1 MNFRPKP
8 LASAAA
14 LLLSGALAPAHAQQ
28 AAPAPAPAASGTAP
42 APGEA
47 QKVEV
52 HGIRA
57 AYDSS
62 LGTKRNADAHVEVI
76 TAEDVGKLPAKNV
89 ADTLQRL
96 PGVNISAN
104 SGGDGAFADANRVS
118 IRGTAPSLTQTLVNG
133 HSVGSADW
141 FIANQGVNGGASGRS
156 VSYDLLPAE
165 IVGKVLVFKSSQ
177 ADLIEGGTAGAV
189 DIQTRTP
196 LSLSKRITVDG
207 SVEAVYGTTSHR
219 TDPQLSGLVGWKNE
233 EGTFGALL
241 QVFQQKRHDRRDG
254 QEFLGYDTI
263 SLQDIADANGVD
275 VSTYDAAKP
284 LDGVSY
290 ANNVNA
296 TLLEMQQ
303 KRTGA
308 MLDLEWKAS
317 PTLRLDLNGFYSKL
331 TETNQDSSLETEQ
344 TALINMGVFPD
355 SYKIQDGL
363 LAQATWNQASMPDY
377 GSTGAYVA
385 DYDKYYRPNES
396 ARVYYLDFDF
406 DWAATD
412 RLRFT
417 GKLGKTQAIGD
428 TPNEYAYVTNVGNAG
443 LSYTMNGLYTP
454 ADVSF
459 PGYPNTA
466 NYNDPHLFLTYAGL
480 NTVRATDQ
488 ENYVQADGEYAVES
502 GVLDTI
508 KFGTR
513 FTSHRRDVLDS
524 YNDGCQAVAPDETYT
539 QCNGIA
545 AWNGEVE
552 NRYGQGL
559 KGGPGFLRDIWQLSP
574 SSIVGYVNANLPA
587 SSIPYSWPSS
597 FVVNERTQALYGM
610 ANLAGDKW
618 KANVGVRVVHTHQV
632 ADYNEGADSAG
643 PGDTIISDPHNGD
656 YFHAR
661 TVKDYTDVLPS
672 ANFQYALRKD
682 LIGRLAVSRTMTRP
696 DYTDLAGAVSLNGQ
710 NGTGSGGNPE
720 LKPIRSNNFD
730 AALEWYYAP
739 QSLLSFGVFYMDLVS
754 YIGYGDHAV
763 FAPNLQQTPAV
774 TTPTYEYTVST
785 PINDKGSNKG
795 FEIAWQQ
802 PLGLGFGADLNYSWV
817 LGRDSVGK
825 PLAGSSKHTY
835 NVEGY
840 YENDT
845 FSARLIYSYRSD
857 FLTGVVSAL
866 PQYVAGSGDW
876 STSINYKLTDQLT
889 VTFDGKNLAGTL
901 ARQYVE
907 RKDMPAAI
915 YNNGRQFYLGLKFS
929 L

>member
-1 MNFRPKP
+1 
-8 LASAAA
+8 
-14 LLLSGALAPAHAQQ
+14 
-28 AAPAPAPAASGTAP
+28 
-42 APGEA
+42 
-47 QKVEV
+47 
-52 HGIRA
+52 
-57 AYDSS
+57 
-62 LGTKRNADAHVEVI
+62 
-76 TAEDVGKLPAKNV
+76 
-89 ADTLQRL
+89 
-96 PGVNISAN
+96 
-104 SGGDGAFADANRVS
+104 
-118 IRGTAPSLTQTLVNG
+118 
-133 HSVGSADW
+133 
-141 FIANQGVNGGASGRS
+141 
-156 VSYDLLPAE
+156 
-165 IVGKVLVFKSSQ
+165 
-177 ADLIEGGTAGAV
+177 
-189 DIQTRTP
+189 
-196 LSLSKRITVDG
+196 
-207 SVEAVYGTTSHR
+207 
-219 TDPQLSGLVGWKNE
+219 
-233 EGTFGALL
+233 
-241 QVFQQKRHDRRDG
+241 
-254 QEFLGYDTI
+254 
-263 SLQDIADANGVD
+263 
-275 VSTYDAAKP
+275 
-284 LDGVSY
+284 
-290 ANNVNA
+290 
-296 TLLEMQQ
+296 
-303 KRTGA
+303 
-308 MLDLEWKAS
+308 
-317 PTLRLDLNGFYSKL
+317 
-331 TETNQDSSLETEQ
+331 
-344 TALINMGVFPD
+344 
-355 SYKIQDGL
+355 
-363 LAQATWNQASMPDY
+363 MPDY
-377 GSTGAYVA
+377 ASTGAYVA

-396 ARVYYLDFDF
+396 ARVYYADFDF
-406 DWAATD
+406 DWAASD
-412 RLRFT
+412 RLRIT
-417 GKLGKTQAIGD
+417 GKLGRTQAIGD
-428 TPNEYAYVTNVGNAG
+428 TPDEYAYVTNVGNAG

-454 ADVSF
+454 ADVNF

-466 NYNDPHLFLTYAGL
+466 NYDDPHLFLTYAGL
-480 NTVRATDQ
+480 NTVKATDQ
-488 ENYVQADGEYAVES
+488 ENYFQADGEVAVEA

-513 FTSHRRDVLDS
+513 FTSHRRAVLDS

-539 QCNGIA
+539 QCDGIA

-559 KGGPGFLRDIWQLSP
+559 KGGPGFLRDIWQLPP
-574 SSIVGYVNANLPA
+574 SSIVDYVNANLPA

-643 PGDTIISDPHNGD
+643 PGDMILSDPHNGD
-656 YFHAR
+656 YFHAQ

-720 LKPIRSNNFD
+720 LKPIRSNNVD

-785 PINDKGSNKG
+785 PVNDKGSNKG

-817 LGRDSVGK
+817 LGRDSAGK

-835 NVEGY
+835 NIEGY

-889 VTFDGKNLAGTL
+889 VTFDGKNLAGAL